1 VISLLLTSSSMRCR
15 VSLMV
20 FAPIGTVFNVGDYP
34 SDSKPAFDRGLLVDV
49 LAALTVLAVMSKGLH
64 AAGAAIDA
72 CQVWARLDL
81 LQPALAQ
88 QSLDGLRLVPAVL
101 D

>member
-20 FAPIGTVFNVGDYP
+20 FAPIGTVFNVRDYP

-49 LAALTVLAVMSKGLH
+49 LAALTVLGVMSMGLH
-64 AAGAAIDA
+64 APGAAILA
-72 CQVWARLDL
+72 CQIWARLDL
-81 LQPALAQ
+81 FQAALAQ
-88 QSLDGLRLVPAVL
+88 QSLHGLRLLPAVL
-101 D
+101 E